1 MSGGS
6 TPLAERDPR
15 SLTFEIRTF
24 SMVALEVEVSEQS
37 SGSPHL
43 AKVLRVAFGNDLTTG
58 RTEKVAGQKISSI
71 IRFQYQGGM

>member
-1 MSGGS
+1 
-6 TPLAERDPR
+6 
-15 SLTFEIRTF
+15 
-24 SMVALEVEVSEQS
+24 MVALEVEVSEQS